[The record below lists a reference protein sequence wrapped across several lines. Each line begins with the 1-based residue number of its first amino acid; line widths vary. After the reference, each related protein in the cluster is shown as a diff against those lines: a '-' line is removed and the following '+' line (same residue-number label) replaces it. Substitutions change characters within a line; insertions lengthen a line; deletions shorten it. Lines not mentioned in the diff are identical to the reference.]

1 MSENS
6 IAERVKKI
14 IVEHIGVDESL
25 VHLNAKINDDLGR
38 DELDSV
44 ELVIAL
50 EEEFNCT
57 IPDDDFVTFHTVKDI
72 IDFIEEHL

>member
-1 MSENS
+1 MSDNS

-14 IVEHIGVDESL
+14 IVEHIGVDE
-25 VHLNAKINDDLGR
+25 KIVQGYSKIQDDLGI

-50 EEEFNCT
+50 EEEFGCT
-57 IPDDDFVTFHTVKDI
+57 IPDDDFVTFHTVQDI